1 MLIESGEG
9 AKKSVTRVALERVS
23 VLQVLSRIIIKTGI
37 CDDVFLIVLQDVTV
51 DGGKVNLGTTT
62 TRLEMEDQGRT
73 RDKGFVTIPKM
84 TRNIS
89 GTMSGRSEMSLKMA
103 FRLKETSAGLAV
115 STGMDRGLAIMFVKS
130 MITLEYSAASTTIIM
145 TGLIMF
151 LEVIFVCEV
160 FITILAIVM
169 ARALNTMLFQTS
181 PGVKVDVAFIADIMY

>member
-9 AKKSVTRVALERVS
+9 AKKSVTKVALERVS

-89 GTMSGRSEMSLKMA
+89 GTMSGRSEMLQGSIQVCKLEHARNSL
-103 FRLKETSAGLAV
+103 TV
-115 STGMDRGLAIMFVKS
+115 
-130 MITLEYSAASTTIIM
+130 
-145 TGLIMF
+145 
-151 LEVIFVCEV
+151 
-160 FITILAIVM
+160 
-169 ARALNTMLFQTS
+169 
-181 PGVKVDVAFIADIMY
+181 

>member
-9 AKKSVTRVALERVS
+9 AKKSVTKVALERVS
-23 VLQVLSRIIIKTGI
+23 VLQVLSRIIKTGI

-89 GTMSGRSEMSLKMA
+89 GTMSGR
-103 FRLKETSAGLAV
+103 
-115 STGMDRGLAIMFVKS
+115 
-130 MITLEYSAASTTIIM
+130 
-145 TGLIMF
+145 
-151 LEVIFVCEV
+151 
-160 FITILAIVM
+160 
-169 ARALNTMLFQTS
+169 
-181 PGVKVDVAFIADIMY
+181 

>member
-1 MLIESGEG
+1 
-9 AKKSVTRVALERVS
+9 
-23 VLQVLSRIIIKTGI
+23 
-37 CDDVFLIVLQDVTV
+37 
-51 DGGKVNLGTTT
+51 
-62 TRLEMEDQGRT
+62 
-73 RDKGFVTIPKM
+73 
-84 TRNIS
+84 
-89 GTMSGRSEMSLKMA
+89 MA

-169 ARALNTMLFQTS
+169 ARALNTMLFSNQS
-181 PGVKVDVAFIADIMY
+181 RCQSRCRIHRRYYVLARLSYADQEHESLRNGGDSGRSKPFRNVKLVRKEHATDTQSSW

>member
-1 MLIESGEG
+1 
-9 AKKSVTRVALERVS
+9 
-23 VLQVLSRIIIKTGI
+23 
-37 CDDVFLIVLQDVTV
+37 
-51 DGGKVNLGTTT
+51 
-62 TRLEMEDQGRT
+62 
-73 RDKGFVTIPKM
+73 
-84 TRNIS
+84 
-89 GTMSGRSEMSLKMA
+89 MA

-115 STGMDRGLAIMFVKS
+115 NTGMDRGLAIMFVKS

-181 PGVKVDVAFIADIMY
+181 PGVKVDVAFIADIMYWRVSLMLIKSTKVYEVAATAVAVSHFGVSSWLNSIIRPTKYCVTKTYSEKNT